1 MSKRFYF
8 AIKDGCYDPETGE
21 TDEAGL
27 CVDFDGPD
35 APEDAIRLAEQQ
47 FLAMPDGCARSPRK
61 NISGT
66 SATMNNAKENYH
78 GRHHKDQYRRAV

>member
-27 CVDFDGPD
+27 CVGFDGPD

-47 FLAMPDGCARSPRK
+47 LPCYA
-61 NISGT
+61 
-66 SATMNNAKENYH
+66 
-78 GRHHKDQYRRAV
+78 GRLRQITEEEDLRDFGDDE

>member
-27 CVDFDGPD
+27 CVGFDGPD
-35 APEDAIRLAEQQ
+35 APEDVMAFAEQ
-47 FLAMPDGCARSPRK
+47 LLPCYA
-61 NISGT
+61 
-66 SATMNNAKENYH
+66 
-78 GRHHKDQYRRAV
+78 GRLRQITEEEYLRDFGDDE

>member
-27 CVDFDGPD
+27 CVGFDGSD
-35 APEDAIRLAEQQ
+35 APEDVMAFAEQQ
-47 FLAMPDGCARSPRK
+47 LPCYA
-61 NISGT
+61 
-66 SATMNNAKENYH
+66 
-78 GRHHKDQYRRAV
+78 GRMRQITEEAYLRDFGDDE

>member
-27 CVDFDGPD
+27 CVGFDGPD
-35 APEDAIRLAEQQ
+35 APEDVMAFAEQQ
-47 FLAMPDGCARSPRK
+47 LPLLCRTAAPDHRGRISP
-61 NISGT
+61 GL
-66 SATMNNAKENYH
+66 
-78 GRHHKDQYRRAV
+78 RRR

>member
-27 CVDFDGPD
+27 CVGFDGPD
-35 APEDAIRLAEQQ
+35 APEDVMAFAEQQ
-47 FLAMPDGCARSPRK
+47 LPYYA
-61 NISGT
+61 
-66 SATMNNAKENYH
+66 
-78 GRHHKDQYRRAV
+78 GRLRQITEEEYLRDFGDDE